1 MNPTLPST
9 ITNLCISGAS
19 ISRCPWI
26 TWVDCLI
33 ELLDPVSVTN
43 YSCKGAGNQY
53 ITRSAINSVQKTK
66 NPTLLGVMFT
76 NFDKYDMWVQDDVCQ
91 KLKGEKHLPRWIDGT
106 PAADQG
112 FWCTGSHF
120 PLVKEIYQDNFFNLE
135 LTATQDLTQILGLVK
150 YCSDLNIPTV
160 IMFDSPV
167 FDYTECQL
175 NNWGKKNH
183 IPELINI
190 SQSALV
196 NPMFKS
202 LLPYVVDTQGLIGF
216 CIENNLPWHSDT
228 YGPHPPSI
236 AHFLYFQQKILPW
249 VRSTYPEITIK
260 DLSDTFESMI
270 HLMTDKWKKNAF

>member
-106 PAADQG
+106 PA
-112 FWCTGSHF
+112 H
-120 PLVKEIYQDNFFNLE
+120 
-135 LTATQDLTQILGLVK
+135 
-150 YCSDLNIPTV
+150 
-160 IMFDSPV
+160 
-167 FDYTECQL
+167 
-175 NNWGKKNH
+175 
-183 IPELINI
+183 
-190 SQSALV
+190 
-196 NPMFKS
+196 
-202 LLPYVVDTQGLIGF
+202 
-216 CIENNLPWHSDT
+216 
-228 YGPHPPSI
+228 
-236 AHFLYFQQKILPW
+236 
-249 VRSTYPEITIK
+249 VRG
-260 DLSDTFESMI
+260 
-270 HLMTDKWKKNAF
+270 